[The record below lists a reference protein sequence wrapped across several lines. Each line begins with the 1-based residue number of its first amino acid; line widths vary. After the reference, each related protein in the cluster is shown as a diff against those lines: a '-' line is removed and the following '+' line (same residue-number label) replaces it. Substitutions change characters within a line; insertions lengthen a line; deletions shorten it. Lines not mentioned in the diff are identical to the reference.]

1 MASIRGKLGTL
12 QQEIGK
18 QAGRQAKEYDEV
30 EKQYKAERDRV
41 EEQTQVDNARRK
53 TRVAEGALNTA
64 VEKLS
69 TWEISPTRAFPNAF
83 SKIAAV
89 LGVSMGAYAQGL
101 SGGKLPNT
109 ALQIVNSAIDRDIEA
124 QKAEFQKLKGM
135 VDEKRNIYGMA
146 MRMLGDERQADELA
160 RSAAYRAFNTGVTS
174 MSKQFGLTNQQNAQT
189 IQLLGLELQENVHKN
204 NLLRMA
210 AKGAAKLGD
219 KTRQEMASLKSLN
232 NQIESFAELHS
243 KRSFLDIGGQ
253 HMGLFGATQGIAI
266 EQRRGLLARQILGY
280 TDSGR
285 ISDHDYFIMLKM
297 VPGVW
302 KHADAGKLM
311 MDGLKLMIS
320 DIESANWSSYS
331 KEAKTKILQ
340 DRAEGVVQA
349 AGSGLI
355 QPGYLMETDGEDT
368 AEYWRHMRAKGKTA
382 KEAKG

>member
-1 MASIRGKLGTL
+1 
-12 QQEIGK
+12 
-18 QAGRQAKEYDEV
+18 
-30 EKQYKAERDRV
+30 
-41 EEQTQVDNARRK
+41 VDNARRK